1 MMKSGIPQSGMI
13 LFVMVAFVLSAC
25 SVLASATS
33 ASPEPTINPSNS
45 PQPPT
50 EITPLVQ
57 ATNTPTAPSPISLS
71 NFQNLVSLYQW
82 NLGSDIVKITG
93 AVLSPLADKAAL
105 LTVRYPKQYS
115 LELRESET
123 GNLLWTQS
131 LGTKAAYS
139 ALAFS
144 ANESLVAVGL
154 GSGKVLLWNVSDGRL
169 SKTLQGASY
178 AVRAVAFSPDGSLIA
193 ASGSDSMV
201 HVWQV
206 SDGEA
211 RAPYVLKNNV
221 GNLVFSPDGRYL
233 ATASEVFAV
242 YDLSSGTNVPVLYYD
257 PGTPHATS
265 EIIFSPDGRSLIAEG
280 ELNDV
285 NHNVW
290 IPRVLIWELSSN
302 RPASRRITLTDPI
315 QNMVVLPDGQSILGY
330 DASKGQLDLID
341 ISNKV
346 IAGTVNLGT
355 IFFMDY
361 SADFSRFMVVMKT
374 SVAIWGIPQ

>member
-1 MMKSGIPQSGMI
+1 
-13 LFVMVAFVLSAC
+13 
-25 SVLASATS
+25 
-33 ASPEPTINPSNS
+33 
-45 PQPPT
+45 
-50 EITPLVQ
+50 
-57 ATNTPTAPSPISLS
+57 
-71 NFQNLVSLYQW
+71 
-82 NLGSDIVKITG
+82 
-93 AVLSPLADKAAL
+93 
-105 LTVRYPKQYS
+105 
-115 LELRESET
+115 
-123 GNLLWTQS
+123 
-131 LGTKAAYS
+131 
-139 ALAFS
+139 
-144 ANESLVAVGL
+144 
-154 GSGKVLLWNVSDGRL
+154 
-169 SKTLQGASY
+169 
-178 AVRAVAFSPDGSLIA
+178 
-193 ASGSDSMV
+193 MV

-265 EIIFSPDGRSLIAEG
+265 EIVFSPDGRSLIAEG

-290 IPRVLIWELSSN
+290 IPRVLIWDLSLN
-302 RPASRRITLTDPI
+302 RPASRRITLIDPI

-330 DASKGQLDLID
+330 DAAKGQLDLID
-341 ISNKV
+341 ISNKA